1 MEQKAEKELINLFQD
16 ALKIGGA
23 PIEMR
28 LRRFVSLVRSSDPKL
43 ADTASPLIA
52 GSTSALRG
60 PGTIAHQP
68 VDADSRQQ
76 LLKSE
81 YPVKINRPPV
91 LDVSARAIVERV
103 LQERR
108 ASDQLAAAGLSPIK
122 SMLVSGPPG
131 VGKTLTAS
139 WIAQQLDL
147 PLLTLDLATVM
158 SSFLG
163 KTGNNIRTALDF
175 AQQGPC
181 VLLLDEF
188 DAIAKRRDDEGDVG
202 ELKRLV
208 TVLLQAV
215 DEWQPTSLLIAA
227 TNHAELL
234 DPAIWRRFDIT
245 LQLGMPDR
253 MQRRLM
259 LETLGVERPL
269 AQVVAAVTEGQSL
282 SFLDRAAVSAR
293 KAHVLGAASFDV
305 ALLEWISSYS
315 ASAANTVSDGVP
327 RRDLEVFRLH
337 FQGQTA
343 REIADRIGVSHTT
356 VVRTIK
362 KLKEAGDGGT

>member
-1 MEQKAEKELINLFQD
+1 MEQKAEKELISLFQD

-28 LRRFVSLVRSSDPKL
+28 LRRFVSLVRNSDPKL
-43 ADTASPLIA
+43 AETASPLIA
-52 GSTSALRG
+52 GSTRALRG
-60 PGTIAHQP
+60 LGVMTHQP
-68 VDADSRQQ
+68 VDADSKQQ

-81 YPVKINRPPV
+81 YPVKIPRPPV
-91 LDVSARAIVERV
+91 LDIGARAVVDRV

-108 ASDQLAAAGLSPIK
+108 SSEQLAAAGLAPIR

-139 WIAQQLDL
+139 WMAQQLEL

-175 AQQGPC
+175 AQQRPC

-188 DAIAKRRDDEGDVG
+188 DAIAKRRDDYGDVG

-234 DPAIWRRFDIT
+234 DPAIWRRFDTT
-245 LQLGMPDR
+245 LHLGMPSH

-259 LETLGVERPL
+259 LEAIGVECSL
-269 AQVVAAVTEGQSL
+269 AQVVSAITEGQSL
-282 SFLDRAAVSAR
+282 SFLDRAVTSAK
-293 KAHVLGAASFDV
+293 KAQVLEKKSFEN
-305 ALLEWISSYS
+305 ALLDWISLHVSS
-315 ASAANTVSDGVP
+315 TAQPASDGVLK
-327 RRDLEVFRLH
+327 RDLDVYKLH
-337 FQGQTA
+337 YQGKSA

-356 VVRTIK
+356 IVRTIK
-362 KLKEAGDGGT
+362 KLKEIGNGGT